1 MVDLDT
7 QILRKVEHL
16 VKLLLC
22 VNLNWGD
29 SNNGFLYI
37 YLQLKQKKTKFC
49 AVFVDI
55 MVDLDIQILRK
66 AEHPIKLL
74 LCVNLPLET

>member
-1 MVDLDT
+1 MGV
-7 QILRKVEHL
+7 
-16 VKLLLC
+16 
-22 VNLNWGD
+22 
-29 SNNGFLYI
+29 YI
-37 YLQLKQKKTKFC
+37 YIYTNKIKNLFC